1 MVLLMS
7 FAVATLMAQAPA
19 SGTEATIAGRVV
31 DGATQAPVSG
41 AQVMLVPDG
50 PRTGPMVT
58 PPPMTQTDREGRYA
72 FPSVPPGRYRVN
84 IVKAG
89 FTMSA
94 DSQRAA
100 SVTVTAGEPRTDV
113 IVQMQRGGVITGRI
127 TDETGEPV
135 TDATVVGLRRPP
147 GSRGDVLLP
156 GGSAQVNDLGEF
168 RLLVPPGEY
177 YVQASMR
184 SIGFASATSS
194 RSTTVVPTYFP
205 GTRDQ
210 LAAQPIVVDSGQ
222 TYSDLVIRLIE
233 APAFRVSGIIRNED
247 GRPVANALV
256 RLTPEGASARTPYLG
271 GPNMQVRTDS
281 AGRYSISNITAGGYT
296 LTAIAPIVIA
306 RTPVPASSGGGIT
319 FGSAGIVGGSI
330 GGGVTTETRN
340 GVTTE
345 YRDDRGTRVPITIGD
360 ASVDDLAVIVR

>member
-7 FAVATLMAQAPA
+7 FAVATLLAQAPA
-19 SGTEATIAGRVV
+19 SPTEASIAGRVV

-41 AQVMLVPDG
+41 AQVMLIPDG
-50 PRTGPMVT
+50 PRTGPT
-58 PPPMTQTDREGRYA
+58 GTQPPMTQTDRDGRYA
-72 FPSVPPGRYRVN
+72 FPSVPAGRYRVN

-100 SVTVTAGEPRTDV
+100 SVTITAGDQRTDV

-156 GGSAQVNDLGEF
+156 SGSAQVNDLGEF

-184 SIGFASATSS
+184 SIGFGNATSS

-210 LAAQPIVVDSGQ
+210 LAAQPVVVDSGQ
-222 TYSDLVIRLIE
+222 TYSDVVIRLIE
-233 APAFRVSGIIRNED
+233 APAFRVSGIVRNED

-256 RLTPEGASARTPYLG
+256 RLGPEGASARTPYLG

-281 AGRYSISNITAGGYT
+281 AGRYSISNITAGAYT
-296 LTAIAPIVIA
+296 LTAIAPTVVA
-306 RTPVPASSGGGIT
+306 RTPVPAGSGGIT

-340 GVTTE
+340 GVTIE
-345 YRDDRGTRVPITIGD
+345 YRDDYGTRVPITIGD
-360 ASVDDLAVIVR
+360 ASVDDLAVVVR